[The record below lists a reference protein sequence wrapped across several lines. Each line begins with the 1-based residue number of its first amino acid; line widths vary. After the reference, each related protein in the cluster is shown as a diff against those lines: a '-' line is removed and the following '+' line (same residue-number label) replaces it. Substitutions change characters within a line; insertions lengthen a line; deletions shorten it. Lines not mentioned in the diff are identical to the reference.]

1 MILDYLLQIEIFL
14 YMLEVQISVSIW
26 KEERTERPSQFA
38 ITDTDFWVCVNP
50 DLLIH
55 PCSSTFSWNLLF
67 LFEF

>member
-38 ITDTDFWVCVNP
+38 ITETEGSKKMWKNKDELVGQG
-50 DLLIH
+50 
-55 PCSSTFSWNLLF
+55 
-67 LFEF
+67 